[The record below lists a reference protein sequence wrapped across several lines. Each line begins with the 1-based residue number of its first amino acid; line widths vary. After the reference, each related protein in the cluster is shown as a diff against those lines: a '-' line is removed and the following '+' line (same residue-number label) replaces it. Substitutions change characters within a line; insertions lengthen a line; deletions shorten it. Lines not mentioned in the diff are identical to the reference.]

1 MRQVWHNGRV
11 DWWRWCGWELF
22 LAKLPSSSQTQP
34 LLARGQL
41 ALSKGLRRASTSPAS
56 TQQSPSLHLLL
67 SAVVTFT
74 VDYRQRM
81 FCAIFSFTLRFTL
94 QAGAPILILHL
105 VSEIFNLKIL
115 LHLNIER
122 VHLRLSDIYPG
133 LTNYRNSLKHQK
145 SGQGRGEWS
154 GSSQSRV
161 GFDFISPPVGRRFVV
176 HEKWLLCA
184 TEHALLIWNDNCVR
198 VMNKMAEVISN
209 V

>member
-1 MRQVWHNGRV
+1 M
-11 DWWRWCGWELF
+11 F

-94 QAGAPILILHL
+94 QAGAPILILCL

-133 LTNYRNSLKHQK
+133 LTNYPNSLKHQK
-145 SGQGRGEWS
+145 REEVNDLDLANRALDLISSHLRLAEGLWCMRSGC
-154 GSSQSRV
+154 
-161 GFDFISPPVGRRFVV
+161 
-176 HEKWLLCA
+176 CA
-184 TEHALLIWNDNCVR
+184 RLNMHF
-198 VMNKMAEVISN
+198 
-209 V
+209 